1 MKKHPEFADIIQ
13 TTAET
18 VVGFF
23 TRQAQQLARLVQRKP
38 KKRTLSWDAI
48 IDESLAKK
56 RHAPAALESELNLQ
70 LPEINQQLALLPPG
84 IIEEL
89 ISRIELN
96 TIDEVQAIRLYEKLY
111 ECEVQII
118 RGHVHFYKSNSENG
132 SENIDYTVLKNRLLQ
147 KFVDHQQLVAAH
159 MAASSSFHP

>member
-1 MKKHPEFADIIQ
+1 MKKQPEFADIIQ
-13 TTAET
+13 TAAET
-18 VVGFF
+18 VADFF
-23 TRQAQQLARLVQRKP
+23 KRQAQQLARLVHRKP

-48 IDESLAKK
+48 IDENLAKK
-56 RHAPAALESELNLQ
+56 RRTTAPLEGELNLK

-111 ECEVQII
+111 ESEVQII
-118 RGHVHFYKSNSENG
+118 RGHVHFYKSSSENG
-132 SENIDYTVLKNRLLQ
+132 TENIDYTILKNRLLQ

-159 MAASSSFHP
+159 MAASGSFHT